1 MLHGNKEFLLT
12 EVKVMVLAVVL
23 ADLCCRYILKYV
35 SKTLSNAT
43 VACD

>member
-1 MLHGNKEFLLT
+1 MLHVNKEFLLT
-12 EVKVMVLAVVL
+12 EVKVLAVVL
-23 ADLCCRYILKYV
+23 ADPCCRYSIKYV